1 MSKGS
6 SLCVSVYRVT
16 EWSLTCSTFY
26 SAHIIPA
33 RKDDIFE
40 GAQVESMLEAVLG
53 GYHGT
58 IVSEM
63 GRLCDEAWGCTVCT
77 WVASTLVNT
86 ACLMLSAIHW
96 SHAHSRARLCNA
108 LRLSLT
114 LRSTTA
120 NAPPETSSSSAAN
133 LRNASY
139 HRCELYF
146 RNPS

>member
-77 WVASTLVNT
+77 RVAQYIGEHSMLDAICHSLVSCPLT
-86 ACLMLSAIHW
+86 CAFVQ
-96 SHAHSRARLCNA
+96 RA
-108 LRLSLT
+108 
-114 LRSTTA
+114 
-120 NAPPETSSSSAAN
+120 TSFP
-133 LRNASY
+133 
-139 HRCELYF
+139 C
-146 RNPS
+146 PSFYYS